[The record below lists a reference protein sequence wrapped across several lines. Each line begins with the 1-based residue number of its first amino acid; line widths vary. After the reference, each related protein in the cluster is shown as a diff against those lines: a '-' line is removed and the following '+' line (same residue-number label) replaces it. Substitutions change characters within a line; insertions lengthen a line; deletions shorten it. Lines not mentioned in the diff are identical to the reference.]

1 MLLPAVMDKALSDID
16 QENLGNKEKDTL
28 LI

>member
-28 LI
+28 LV